1 MGPQTG
7 TQIFSSQINGFMFL
21 FHVIGEVVVQ
31 LDFFWQGDETGLK
44 QQRTDN
50 FLCLT
55 LQGVADPSKQLA
67 GSIGMSQCPI

>member
-1 MGPQTG
+1 MGPRTG
-7 TQIFSSQINGFMFL
+7 TQISSSQINGFMF
-21 FHVIGEVVVQ
+21 FFQHVIGEVGVQ

-67 GSIGMSQCPI
+67 GSIGMSQ